1 MRCFIFMYICK
12 CSLMPFMYVLIVK
25 ILSYVKE
32 IKNIYLSTLIRLHQ
46 MEFPALIN
54 EDKSILNVRVV
65 RYILSISFKKSTFCE
80 QTLQNRIRCH
90 VLPDQVLRCL
100 PIKWNAR
107 RYNMG
112 FLVVKFQ
119 LVLC

>member
-1 MRCFIFMYICK
+1 MRWAEVGCVASDGIFSLCQLDICKCVVLFFMYICK

-25 ILSYVKE
+25 VLSYVEE

-65 RYILSISFKKSTFCE
+65 RYILSISFKKVHSVSK
-80 QTLQNRIRCH
+80 RC
-90 VLPDQVLRCL
+90 RT
-100 PIKWNAR
+100 
-107 RYNMG
+107 
-112 FLVVKFQ
+112 
-119 LVLC
+119 